1 MKRNAQILKLSILFL
16 IGGAAYFAIEIA
28 FRGYSYASMF
38 VLGGLCFV
46 LCGLMNEWYAWD
58 TPLWKQQMIC
68 AGVITAL
75 EFVFGVVLNL
85 YLGLRLWD
93 YSAMPFHLLGQIC
106 LPFTIAWFFLS
117 LAAIVLDDYLR
128 FKLFGEE
135 APRYVFF

>member
-1 MKRNAQILKLSILFL
+1 MKRKTQIRKLLILFF
-16 IGGAAYFAIEIA
+16 IGGAAYFLLEIA
-28 FRGYSYASMF
+28 FRGHSYASMF

-58 TPLWKQQMIC
+58 TPLWKQQLIC

-93 YSAMPFHLLGQIC
+93 YSSMPFQLLGQVC

>member
-16 IGGAAYFAIEIA
+16 IGGAAYFAIETA
-28 FRGYSYASMF
+28 FRGHSYASMF

-135 APRYVFF
+135 VPRYVFF